1 MRIALLKSKCDF
13 KSQCKQCTID
23 VLYMHIQLDDVHIF

>member
-1 MRIALLKSKCDF
+1 MRTAFLKSKYDF

-23 VLYMHIQLDDVHIF
+23 VLYMHIRLDNVHVF